1 MTDDG
6 TQCLSSVIRY
16 PPFLLTSHSRAGGDS
31 MAEPQ
36 TLNEIFFG
44 AMERYGQ
51 RPVAMRVKQGGAWQD
66 ISYATTRQQVEWLA
80 AGLRELGV
88 QPGDRVA
95 LLSENRPEWA
105 IADFACLTSR
115 CADVPIYP
123 TLPSGQIAY
132 ILRDSGAT
140 ALIVSSKLQLAKIQS
155 LNLGEACPALKQII
169 ALDRDCAGP
178 GVLLFSEVLER
189 GQAAAATYPRWKEE
203 ALQVGAKDL
212 ATLIYTSGTTGD
224 PKGVMLTHG
233 NLTSNVVAGLKVLG
247 LRDSDECLSF
257 LPLSHVFERMA
268 GHYCMWQSGCV
279 INYAQSVDTV
289 SADLLEIKPTVV
301 LSVPRLYEKIYARVL
316 ENASGSAVKR
326 KIFNWSRKAG
336 EAWADYVI
344 LGTPVPGMVGLK
356 KAIGD
361 KLVFRKL
368 RARTGGRLRFFVSG
382 GAPLSAE
389 IAKFFFAAGL
399 PIYEGYGLTETSPV
413 IAVNGDNAIRIGSV
427 GRPVPGV
434 EVTIAPDGE
443 ILSRGPHIMAGYYNK
458 VDATREAID
467 GDGWFHTGDIG
478 LIDADGFLRI
488 TDRKKDII
496 VTAGGK
502 NIAPQ
507 PIENRVKTNRFI
519 LNAVMIGDRRKFPLM
534 LVVPNMDNIRTW
546 AATKALTTGT
556 DKELLALPEV
566 HEKIDR
572 EVKKTLR
579 DLAHFEMPKKVVVIE
594 KDFTIEGGELTPTL
608 KVKRRVVEKNYQQQ
622 IESAYADTTVKTDY

>member
-1 MTDDG
+1 
-6 TQCLSSVIRY
+6 
-16 PPFLLTSHSRAGGDS
+16 
-31 MAEPQ
+31 MAEPR

-44 AMERYGQ
+44 AMERFGQ
-51 RPVAMRVKQGGAWQD
+51 RPVAMRVKRDGQWQD
-66 ISYATTRQQVEWLA
+66 ISYATARQQIEWFA

-88 QPGDRVA
+88 QSGDRVA

-123 TLPSGQIAY
+123 TLPSNQIAY

-140 ALIVSSKLQLAKIQS
+140 ALVVSNRQQLEKITS
-155 LNLGEACPALKQII
+155 LNLAEACPALKQII
-169 ALDRDCAGP
+169 ALDSDCGGK
-178 GVLLFSEVLER
+178 GVLLFSEVLET
-189 GQAAAATYPRWKEE
+189 GKAAAGKYPRWKEE
-203 ALQVGAKDL
+203 ALLVTANDL

-233 NLTSNVVAGLKVLG
+233 NLTSNVVSGLKVLG
-247 LRDSDECLSF
+247 LRDSDTCLSF

-268 GHYCMWQSGCV
+268 GHYCMWQSGCT

-316 ENASGSAVKR
+316 ENASAGIKR
-326 KIFNWSRKAG
+326 KIFLWSRQAG
-336 EAWADYVI
+336 EAWAEYVI
-344 LGTPVPGMVGLK
+344 AGKKVPGAIGFK

-368 RARTGGRLRFFVSG
+368 RARTGGNLRFFVSG

-413 IAVNGDNAIRIGSV
+413 IAVNGDNAIRIGTV

-434 EVTIAPDGE
+434 EVKIAPDGE

-458 VDATREAID
+458 PEATKEAID
-467 GDGWFHTGDIG
+467 SEGWFHTGDIG
-478 LIDADGFLRI
+478 VIDADGYLRI

-556 DKELLALPEV
+556 NQELLALAEV

-579 DLAHFEMPKKVVVIE
+579 DLAHFEMPKKIVVIE

-608 KVKRRVVEKNYQQQ
+608 KVKRRVVEKNYSAQ
-622 IESAYADTTVKTDY
+622 IEGAYADSSVKTDY